1 MRTIG
6 LVAVAACMLS
16 TSALAQTPS
25 APPATAAVYA
35 CADIQ
40 GDTERLAC
48 FDEAVGRLRQ
58 AEMQGRVV
66 TVDRAQVDTL
76 ERQAFG
82 FNLPDFARVFPSL
95 ASVGGNSASQR
106 ESLESVQLEVREV
119 LMRSDGRARFVM
131 TDGQVWEQVL
141 VENAR
146 NVRPGDTVTVR
157 RAALGSYML
166 SPAHSGQA
174 HRVRR
179 QN

>member
-1 MRTIG
+1 MISTP
-6 LVAVAACMLS
+6 AVA
-16 TSALAQTPS
+16 QTQP
-25 APPATAAVYA
+25 APPATSAVYA

-40 GDTERLAC
+40 GDSERLAC

-58 AEMQGRVV
+58 AEQQGRVV
-66 TVDRAQVDTL
+66 TVDRAQVDNL

-95 ASVGGNSASQR
+95 SSVTGGNDAPPR
-106 ESLESVQLEVREV
+106 ETLESVELQVREV
-119 LMRSDGRARFVM
+119 LTRSDGHTRFIM

-141 VENAR
+141 AESAR

-166 SPAHSGQA
+166 SPARSGPA